1 MRGQSA
7 PRIIR
12 PRIIGSLLY
21 SQIYVSGLV
30 TVMSDVNSLTVC
42 FYFTAPSSAPQSDV
56 RGPEPARC
64 TACRDTVK
72 RMYGVYNANRSRAEL
87 RDAVVSLCVSSRLY
101 DSVVCPATVD
111 VFLEMMVYFAEHA
124 GIDAVTNRLC
134 TLILNRETCS
144 ADVEWT
150 VDADMGVKPD
160 VVMPTISHNVKPV
173 ACSQTGPVTIVHVSD
188 LHLDPKYSPGNE
200 APCSRPLCC
209 REPAPGGRP
218 GGAGPW
224 GDYRRCDLPLRTVR
238 SMLQGIRRR
247 HPRIDYIYYTGD
259 FVNHAV
265 WDYNRQH
272 NSDIIT
278 KVVEVF
284 NETFGDIPVFFTLG
298 NSEPAQKNGYA
309 PLNVSDAVSTRYLFE
324 LVSELWSPYVTP
336 EAQQTLLR
344 GGFYTVVPR
353 PGFRVIVLNSVVC
366 LNSNY
371 WLAYDPIDPYS
382 QLQWLVGVLREA
394 ERAGERVHIL
404 YHVPSGLRSRYGWCL
419 KVWGREFHKIVDRFE
434 NIVTAHFAGHTHY
447 EEFHVFYSTDNSSR
461 ANGVSFVSGS
471 ASPFIDVNPSYK
483 VYTVDPAS
491 WHVADAVAWS
501 FNLTEANLRPE
512 REPAWRELYSMREE
526 YGLRDLLPARL
537 DSLVHRMAANHDLLQ
552 RNYVKQGDPQLV
564 EGCDDLC
571 LKAKLC
577 EIVTVESGNLDKCD
591 ELGREFDAANMTHRA
606 SV

>member
-224 GDYRRCDLPLRTVR
+224 GDYRR
-238 SMLQGIRRR
+238 
-247 HPRIDYIYYTGD
+247 
-259 FVNHAV
+259 
-265 WDYNRQH
+265 
-272 NSDIIT
+272 
-278 KVVEVF
+278 
-284 NETFGDIPVFFTLG
+284 
-298 NSEPAQKNGYA
+298 YA

-552 RNYVKQGDPQLV
+552 RYARNYVKQGDPQLV